1 MRYRYMYSSMVPQA
15 VRLYVLTT
23 RRAKFSQFA
32 AFAYCLPILRAGG
45 GVALCQPLDIS
56 SGRSQK
62 AKLASE
68 HIEFHPIRR
77 NNFLHLPRH
86 HRCPRSLRSPHYSH
100 RKNADLSFV
109 APPSKFP
116 LGHRRTSAASAR
128 LQKSRSLAHAWL
140 TATCGCNSYQRSR
153 SVECHA
159 LLARTP
165 RVETSA

>member
-116 LGHRRTSAASAR
+116 EHQVFACTWGHTPCDIQIFPYT
-128 LQKSRSLAHAWL
+128 LQ
-140 TATCGCNSYQRSR
+140 TATTRH
-153 SVECHA
+153 V
-159 LLARTP
+159 
-165 RVETSA
+165 